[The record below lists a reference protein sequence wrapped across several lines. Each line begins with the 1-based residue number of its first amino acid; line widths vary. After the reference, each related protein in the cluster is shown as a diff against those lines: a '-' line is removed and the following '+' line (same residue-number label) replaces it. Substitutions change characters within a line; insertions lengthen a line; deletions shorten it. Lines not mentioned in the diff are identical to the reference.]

1 MVINQS
7 SLSPPPYSNS
17 VASSAAHYG
26 AMFCKPHTSEAS
38 SVISSVPGVASSA
51 TEAAGSIISS
61 AQSVAATLAD
71 SATREA
77 SPIFSTAISFANTAG
92 GSGRILLRV

>member
-1 MVINQS
+1 
-7 SLSPPPYSNS
+7 
-17 VASSAAHYG
+17 
-26 AMFCKPHTSEAS
+26 
-38 SVISSVPGVASSA
+38 VPGVASSA